1 MLKLQCTKAGFIY
14 SGLGGSWFYW
24 EMDIRSPQALGDQ
37 LVGSYTKKH
46 KKHRREREDKDD
58 KPQLKLIL
66 KVSLW
71 TIVT

>member
-1 MLKLQCTKAGFIY
+1 
-14 SGLGGSWFYW
+14 
-24 EMDIRSPQALGDQ
+24 MDRRSPQSFSDQ

-66 KVSLW
+66 KVS
-71 TIVT
+71 V